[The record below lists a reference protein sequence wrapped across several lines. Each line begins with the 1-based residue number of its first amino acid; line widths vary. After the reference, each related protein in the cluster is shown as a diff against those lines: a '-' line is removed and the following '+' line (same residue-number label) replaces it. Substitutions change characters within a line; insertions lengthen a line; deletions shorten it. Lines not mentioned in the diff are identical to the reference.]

1 MNDAPLAA
9 GLALELTRKHV
20 NSARPGAPV
29 VPEVPEREARVR
41 RRRQK
46 LEVMAELA
54 GLVDVHGAGVEPPP
68 AVDAVEGVAVA
79 AGDDHLQR
87 AARRWPG

>member
-1 MNDAPLAA
+1 MHDVPLAA

-46 LEVMAELA
+46 
-54 GLVDVHGAGVEPPP
+54 P
-68 AVDAVEGVAVA
+68 
-79 AGDDHLQR
+79 R
-87 AARRWPG
+87 